1 MIAAR
6 KSPGA
11 VLAVY
16 AAEAIFAWMLAAP
29 WAETIARTVGGHP
42 DGDRAIFWDPGMPML
57 ADLSAR
63 LGKVFAA
70 LFAAS
75 AIGLAVYAVLSVL
88 LSGALL
94 AALRGDPLRR
104 ALGRGAET
112 YFRLLVVGAITVFA
126 SAVIVVLVGVIPSY
140 ALSARVAHPRTALLV
155 ALLPLVLVGAVVLV
169 LAAAADLARARVV
182 AHDTPAFASLVA
194 SVRDRRALTA
204 QVVDSLP
211 RALASLGLLGYAAA
225 LTTLASS
232 VFVIFLVHQ
241 LVAVL
246 RVALRASILARALR
260 HVGEA

>member
-16 AAEAIFAWMLAAP
+16 GAEAIFAWMLAAP

-42 DGDRAIFWDPGMPML
+42 DGDRAIFWDPGMPLL

-63 LGKVFAA
+63 LGSVFAA

-75 AIGLAVYAVLSVL
+75 AIGLVVYAVLSAL

-112 YFRLLVVGAITVFA
+112 YFRVLVIGAISVFA
-126 SAVIVVLVGVIPSY
+126 GVVLVVLVGVLPSY
-140 ALSARVAHPRTALLV
+140 ALGARFEHPRTALV
-155 ALLPLVLVGAVVLV
+155 MSLLPLVLVGAAVLV
-169 LAAAADLARARVV
+169 LWTVADLARARVV
-182 AHDTPAFASLVA
+182 AHDAPAISALVA
-194 SVRDRRALTA
+194 SVRDRRALTG
-204 QVVDSLP
+204 QLVDSLP
-211 RALASLGLLGYAAA
+211 RYLASLGLLGYAAA

-232 VFVIFLVHQ
+232 VLMIFLVHQ

-246 RVALRASILARALR
+246 RVALRASVLARALR